1 MSDMTKEIEFL
12 AEIDRMKFIMRQ
24 TPLHDGS
31 RFEND
36 AEHSWHMAMCA
47 MVLRQYAPEGCD
59 CDRAAR
65 MALVHDLV
73 EIYAG
78 DTYAYDDAAHSDK
91 SERETNAAD
100 KLFGGLPEDLGAD
113 LRGLWKEFEA
123 CETPTAKYACA
134 CDRIQPL
141 LLNYQSGGLSWTQH
155 GVHIS
160 QVLKRNVVTFE
171 ALPGLEPFIRALLN
185 DAVKRGWLLPD

>member
-36 AEHSWHMAMCA
+36 AEHSWHMAMYA
-47 MVLRQYAPEGCD
+47 LVLRQYAPEGCD

-65 MALVHDLV
+65 MSLVHDLV
-73 EIYAG
+73 ELYAG
-78 DTYAYDDAAHSDK
+78 DTYAYDAKGYEDK
-91 SERETNAAD
+91 SERELAAAD
-100 KLFGGLPEDLGAD
+100 RIFGMLPAELGAE
-113 LRGLWKEFEA
+113 LLGLWEEFEA
-123 CETPTAKYACA
+123 CQTPTARYACC

-141 LLNYQSGGLSWTQH
+141 LLNYQSGGISWRQH
-155 GVHIS
+155 GIRAS
-160 QVLKRNVVTFE
+160 QVLERNRVVFE
-171 ALPGLEPFIRALLN
+171 TLPALEPFMRALIS
-185 DAVKRGWLLPD
+185 DAVKRGWLKEG